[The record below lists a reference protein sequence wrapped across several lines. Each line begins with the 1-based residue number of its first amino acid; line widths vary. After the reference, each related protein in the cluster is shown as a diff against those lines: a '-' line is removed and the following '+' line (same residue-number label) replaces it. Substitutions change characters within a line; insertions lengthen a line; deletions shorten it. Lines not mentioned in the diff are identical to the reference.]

1 MLETRLLLI
10 ISPYRYSAE
19 GLEWRIGA
27 YDFSVFLFHWYAIML
42 ICMFI
47 KRHL

>member
-19 GLEWRIGA
+19 GLEWRIDA
-27 YDFSVFLFHWYAIML
+27 YDFMCFFFIGML
-42 ICMFI
+42 LCQYF
-47 KRHL
+47 